1 MNKTSYVVAVS
12 QRIDKSAEV
21 KRNESNQLVY
31 LVYKNSLCCPT
42 SFVCHIITTVSFDT
56 YCAWATRMGL
66 ICHHPIAGSYI
77 RSFRGRRRYF
87 SNLSLDRQIITV
99 KSEAIMIPGK
109 TFWFHVS
116 FVFFSLFWA
125 NHVMHARLRA
135 RSTCPQPLWIQRRLG
150 RTRLRFTVTLLL
162 QVVIY
167 SLVFLLFV
175 FILSL
180 KLAKWVTRCDLFLLK
195 SRKSPKCTSLYN
207 FLWFCLYVC
216 LIVFPTPFALP
227 PSSFLTC

>member
-1 MNKTSYVVAVS
+1 MKATNSYTWCIKTRSVA
-12 QRIDKSAEV
+12 
-21 KRNESNQLVY
+21 QLPSSVI
-31 LVYKNSLCCPT
+31 S
-42 SFVCHIITTVSFDT
+42 TVSFDT

-99 KSEAIMIPGK
+99 KSEAIMAPGK
-109 TFWFHVS
+109 MFWFHAS
-116 FVFFSLFWA
+116 FFFFFPLFWA
-125 NHVMHARLRA
+125 NHEMYARLRA
-135 RSTCPQPLWIQRRLG
+135 RSTCAHPLWIQGRLG

-167 SLVFLLFV
+167 SLVFLFFV
-175 FILSL
+175 FILSI

-195 SRKSPKCTSLYN
+195 SRNHPNALACTISFGFVCMFVWLFFPHLSP
-207 FLWFCLYVC
+207 FL
-216 LIVFPTPFALP
+216 LP
-227 PSSFLTC
+227 LF